1 MGQEGSI
8 ADGQYPVA
16 LAGRVY
22 ALATNEGGSIKPG
35 DLLTSA
41 PTPGKAMK
49 VRKLRKAQG
58 SIIGKAMTS
67 MESEEGL
74 VLILINL
81 Q

>member
-1 MGQEGSI
+1 
-8 ADGQYPVA
+8 
-16 LAGRVY
+16 
-22 ALATNEGGSIKPG
+22 
-35 DLLTSA
+35 
-41 PTPGKAMK
+41 MK

-67 MESEEGL
+67 MDTEEGL